1 MPAVADHGWSV
12 ADCKSSQ
19 RKASVAAA
27 RAVQGTF
34 LLVCSALAGCDW
46 VDRVRLSP
54 DERIGRASPVPMSVT
69 YAVTQ
74 ARELIKG
81 DPKVLADFNGEYAR
95 QLRVRSVE
103 CAKGYAPSFTD
114 SEEAIRQKLDPP
126 CLQRHDESLARWAG
140 LWRAG
145 VIAAMPPLRPVP
157 TTHVPSLTLPS
168 EIGNVWF
175 AERSATALIQHRRSA
190 SLVDL
195 GSGRILYTMEA
206 RDRQGYGP
214 LSPNGRLFTW
224 SDGERITLRLSEG
237 GDTVVDLPQ
246 GHPTALQWLQSG
258 GLLHGGS
265 SPQSMQVTDLKR
277 REQYSSA
284 ISGYGLL
291 AFDSPD
297 STTESVLV
305 QYSRMARVKLA
316 EPPDAPGLL
325 TLAES
330 HLPPAI
336 FSGTG
341 ARTADRRYFVDAFH
355 GRSLLLYDLSLLERR
370 EIAMNPLVIEG
381 VAPTAD
387 ADRILLSGYIGK
399 VDHRSAFLYS
409 ISQGTLAEI
418 DAGARSARFFRFA
431 TPIGKL
437 AAIAGAQMLFLDDV
451 AAGAPRRLD
460 EYSADEIAAANQRKL
475 EAFAKTLDTVPPQD
489 AAIVAQK
496 MQPSGPLAGITPEPG
511 SISRLAR
518 DAVVEAVGVYQG
530 KSGPG
535 RGTSGNP
542 VEIRVRRSS
551 RPLVLVLTAYE
562 RVHWNLV
569 LEPGAQLVA
578 VLTSGYYDQ
587 IVSNAGG
594 ARVFAIGST
603 YVYERSNLAPLEQD
617 VFRATGK
624 PISVFQGRYE
634 GGTFTVGGG

>member
-1 MPAVADHGWSV
+1 M
-12 ADCKSSQ
+12 
-19 RKASVAAA
+19 
-27 RAVQGTF
+27 T
-34 LLVCSALAGCDW
+34 
-46 VDRVRLSP
+46 
-54 DERIGRASPVPMSVT
+54 VT

-81 DPKVLADFNGEYAR
+81 DPKTLADFDGEYAR

-103 CAKGYAPSFTD
+103 CAKGYAPSLTD
-114 SEEAIRQKLDPP
+114 SEDAIRQKLDPQ
-126 CLQRHDESLARWAG
+126 CLQRHDAALARWAG
-140 LWRAG
+140 LWRAS
-145 VIAAMPPLRPVP
+145 VIAAMPPLRAVP
-157 TTHVPSLTLPS
+157 TTHVPSITLPS
-168 EIGNVWF
+168 EINSVWF

-190 SLVDL
+190 SVVDL
-195 GSGRILYTMEA
+195 GSGRILYTMET
-206 RDRQGYGP
+206 RERQGYGP
-214 LSPNGRLFTW
+214 LSPNGRLFIW

-237 GDTVVDLPQ
+237 GETVVELAP
-246 GHPTALQWLQSG
+246 GRPYTVQWLQSG
-258 GLLHGGS
+258 GLLHGGDS
-265 SPQSMQVTDLKR
+265 SQSLLVTDLKR
-277 REQYSSA
+277 REHYPLA
-284 ISGYGLL
+284 VSGSELI
-291 AFDSPD
+291 AFPSPD

-305 QYSRMARVKLA
+305 QHTRMARVKLA
-316 EPPDAPGLL
+316 EPPDAAGLL

-330 HLPPAI
+330 LLAPAI
-336 FSGTG
+336 FSRTGGT
-341 ARTADRRYFVDAFH
+341 TADGRYFVDSFH
-355 GRSLLLYDLSLLERR
+355 GRSLLIYDLSSLGRR

-381 VAPTAD
+381 VTPTAD
-387 ADRILLSGYIGK
+387 ADRILLSGYIGR
-399 VDHRSAFLYS
+399 VDGRSAFFYS

-418 DAGARSARFFRFA
+418 EDGARATRFYRFA

-437 AAIAGAQMLFLDDV
+437 AAIAGPQMLFLDDLP
-451 AAGAPRRLD
+451 AGTPRRLED
-460 EYSADEIAAANQRKL
+460 LSADEIAAANQRKL

-530 KSGPG
+530 KSGPR

-551 RPLVLVLTAYE
+551 RPLVLVLSAYE

-587 IVSNAGG
+587 IISNAGG

-603 YVYERSNLAPLEQD
+603 YVYERSKLAPLEQE
-617 VFRATGK
+617 VFRVTGK
-624 PISVFQGRYE
+624 PISVFQSRYE
-634 GGTFTVGGG
+634 GETFTVGGN